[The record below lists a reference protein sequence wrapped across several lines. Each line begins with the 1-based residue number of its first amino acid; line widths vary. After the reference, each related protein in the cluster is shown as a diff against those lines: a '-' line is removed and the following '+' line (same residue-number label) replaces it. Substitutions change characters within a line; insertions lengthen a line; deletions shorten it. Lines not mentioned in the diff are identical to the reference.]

1 MNELDAWVA
10 AAIEELG
17 LEAGDAQ
24 TKQVLDVAR
33 DVAHQVLRP
42 AAPVTAYLLGV
53 AVGRGADPADAAERI
68 SALAQGWEKPT
79 QGREELA
86 QDREKLAEGREEPAE
101 GGEKPAQGRETKDG

>member
-10 AAIEELG
+10 AAVEKLG

-68 SALAQGWEKPT
+68 SALAQGWEKPA
-79 QGREELA
+79 QGWEPPA
-86 QDREKLAEGREEPAE
+86 QGSEQ
-101 GGEKPAQGRETKDG
+101 PAQGREEKDG